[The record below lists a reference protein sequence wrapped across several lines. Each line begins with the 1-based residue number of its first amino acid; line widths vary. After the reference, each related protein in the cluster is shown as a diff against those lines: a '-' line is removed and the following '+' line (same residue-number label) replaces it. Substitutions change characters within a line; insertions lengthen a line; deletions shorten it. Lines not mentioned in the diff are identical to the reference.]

1 MLPIRIGLFDVTNK
15 NWVLN
20 VANEKLGFD
29 VFNKKLSFDIANKNW
44 VLNVANE
51 KLGFGGMRYVQW
63 AHKANFGF
71 CQALK
76 EKKKKKGPNMWFLG
90 FMVMVYIVTQFGNEI
105 LNTCGLIW

>member
-1 MLPIRIGLFDVTNK
+1 MKNWTLMLPIRIGLFDVTNK

-76 EKKKKKGPNMWFLG
+76 EKKKKRAKY
-90 FMVMVYIVTQFGNEI
+90 VVFGLYGN
-105 LNTCGLIW
+105 GLYRDPIW

>member
-1 MLPIRIGLFDVTNK
+1 MLPMKNWTLMLPIRIGLFDVT
-15 NWVLN
+15 
-20 VANEKLGFD
+20 
-29 VFNKKLSFDIANKNW
+29 NKNW

-76 EKKKKKGPNMWFLG
+76 EKKKKRAKY
-90 FMVMVYIVTQFGNEI
+90 VVFGLYGN
-105 LNTCGLIW
+105 GLYRDPIW

>member
-1 MLPIRIGLFDVTNK
+1 M
-15 NWVLN
+15 
-20 VANEKLGFD
+20 GFD
-29 VFNKKLSFDIANKNW
+29 VFNKKLGFDVANKNW

-76 EKKKKKGPNMWFLG
+76 EKKKKNRAKY
-90 FMVMVYIVTQFGNEI
+90 VVFGLYGN
-105 LNTCGLIW
+105 GLYRDPIW

>member
-71 CQALK
+71 FQALK
-76 EKKKKKGPNMWFLG
+76 EKKKKRAKY
-90 FMVMVYIVTQFGNEI
+90 VVFGLYGN
-105 LNTCGLIW
+105 GLYRDPIW